1 MPEEKPRQWWKA
13 WPTKGHIHL
22 LFQGEK
28 TQFGW
33 EFNPV
38 EARALA
44 DALNEHADKAEIE
57 PIDLAKTDEFAIEEA
72 RKSGE
77 EE

>member
-1 MPEEKPRQWWKA
+1 MPPEEKPRQWWKA
-13 WPTKGHIHL
+13 WPTKRHVHL

-33 EFNPV
+33 EFNPR

-44 DALNEHADKAEIE
+44 DVLNQHADKAEIE
-57 PIDLAKTDEFAIEEA
+57 SEEA

>member
-13 WPTKGHIHL
+13 WSTEGHVHL

-33 EFNPV
+33 GFNPV

-44 DALNEHADKAEIE
+44 DALNEYADKAEIE
-57 PIDLAKTDEFAIEEA
+57 SEEA